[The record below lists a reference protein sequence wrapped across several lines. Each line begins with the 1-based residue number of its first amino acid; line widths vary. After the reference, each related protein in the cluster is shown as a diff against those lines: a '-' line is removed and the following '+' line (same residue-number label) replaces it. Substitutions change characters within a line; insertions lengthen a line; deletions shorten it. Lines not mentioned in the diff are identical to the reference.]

1 MDRMIK
7 DLIRSTG
14 DSWKGI
20 GKNGREKEKKDWKEL
35 MKKRR
40 KKQNLKKEGQRSG
53 MKKTKWESYIISYKK
68 FWDKNS

>member
-1 MDRMIK
+1 MIK

-20 GKNGREKEKKDWKEL
+20 GKNREKEKKDWKEL

-40 KKQNLKKEGQRSG
+40 KKQNLKKKE
-53 MKKTKWESYIISYKK
+53 
-68 FWDKNS
+68 